1 MEERKY
7 QLFVKLLEVLRE
19 NAETD
24 VEATREMIKNNYGDL
39 FIHEAM
45 MKFKGKE
52 IAYSD
57 VLKLLKDEK
66 FFYKIIDD
74 YSIRG

>member
-1 MEERKY
+1 MDKRKY
-7 QLFVKLLEVLRE
+7 DLLIKLLEVLRE

-24 VEATREMIKNNYGDL
+24 AKATREMIKNNYGDL
-39 FIHEAM
+39 FIHETM

-66 FFYKIIDD
+66 FFYKIIKD